1 MKDYYKIARDII
13 ENHKLY
19 YLKLNITLPK
29 ESLEEVTAVYN
40 QKFFVKHRG
49 AIHKGWLSAALH
61 SIDGDFWKTMSGKK
75 YGYKN
80 DSDESIKWNWTD
92 VCDYAPKTT
101 EFFKKEFP
109 ANGYRRLR
117 YMLLEPSGFI
127 EEHCD
132 APSKVPYNPRKVDS
146 IFSALNMC
154 ITQPD
159 NCELTHLDNGPV
171 PFKPFEIYLF
181 NNDEMHY
188 AFNKSD
194 KNRFHII
201 AHANYNDDFCK
212 LFVESFEKNYE
223 PIYK

>member
-75 YGYKN
+75 YGYKS

-117 YMLLEPSGFI
+117 YMLLEPSGYI
-127 EEHCD
+127 KEHCD
-132 APSKVPYNPRKVDS
+132 TTSGIVHNPRKVDS

-181 NNDEMHY
+181 NNDEIHH
-188 AFNKSD
+188 AFNKSNE
-194 KNRFHII
+194 NRFHII

-223 PIYK
+223 PIHK

>member
-1 MKDYYKIARDII
+1 MKDYYKIAKDII

-29 ESLEEVTAVYN
+29 ESLDEVKNVYN

-101 EFFKKEFP
+101 EFFKKQFP

-117 YMLLEPSGFI
+117 YMLLEPSGYI
-127 EEHCD
+127 KEHCD
-132 APSKVPYNPRKVDS
+132 TTSGIIHNPRKVDS

-154 ITQPD
+154 ITQPA

-188 AFNKSD
+188 AFNKSNE
-194 KNRFHII
+194 NRFHII

>member
-1 MKDYYKIARDII
+1 MRDYYKEAKTILD
-13 ENHKLY
+13 NHRLY

-29 ESLEEVTAVYN
+29 ESLKEVTDVYN

-49 AIHKGWLSAALH
+49 GDGKGWLSAALH
-61 SIDGDFWKTMSGKK
+61 SVNGDYWKTMSAKQ
-75 YGYKN
+75 YGYKS
-80 DSDESIKWNWTD
+80 DSDESIKWAWTD
-92 VCDYAPKTT
+92 VCDYAPITT

-109 ANGYRRLR
+109 ASGYRRLR
-117 YMLLEPSGFI
+117 YMLLEPSGHI
-127 EEHCD
+127 DKHCD
-132 APSKVPYNPRKVDS
+132 APSKIPYNPRKVDS

-154 ITQPD
+154 ITQPED
-159 NCELTHLDNGPV
+159 CELTHIDNGPV
-171 PFKPFEIYLF
+171 PFKPLEIYLF

-212 LFVESFEKNYE
+212 LFVESFEKNHE
-223 PIYK
+223 HIH

>member
-75 YGYKN
+75 YGYKS

-117 YMLLEPSGFI
+117 YMLLEPSGYI
-127 EEHCD
+127 KEHCD
-132 APSKVPYNPRKVDS
+132 TTSGIVHNPRKVDS

-181 NNDEMHY
+181 NNDEIHH
-188 AFNKSD
+188 AFNKSNE
-194 KNRFHII
+194 NRFHII